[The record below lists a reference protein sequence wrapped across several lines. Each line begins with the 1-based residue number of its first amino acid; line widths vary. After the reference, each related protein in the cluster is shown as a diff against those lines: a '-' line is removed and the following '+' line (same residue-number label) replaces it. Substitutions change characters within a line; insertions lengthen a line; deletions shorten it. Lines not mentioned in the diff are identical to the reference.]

1 MVAILVGLVL
11 AGGASACGGGSGGS
25 SSPSPTSSPPSPPP
39 STAASSTRQSAPGL
53 PKIVVVFMENQNY
66 ANIEG
71 NSCCPYETGL
81 AGRGLL
87 LSNFYGVTYPSRPN
101 YLAFAGGSTF
111 GQSGNDNPLPVI
123 SADNLFQQL
132 STAGISWAAWAE
144 DYPGG
149 RGNCSLT
156 PTAPNYAMRHVAP
169 LLFADVANSSLCDNV
184 SATEPQTLPSFLW
197 VTPNMCN
204 DDHDCNPATGDQW
217 LAAHVPAWLGQGAE
231 VFLTYDTGNPDHTHG
246 GGHVFA
252 VVVGQGIAH
261 RVDGTLMNDYSALA
275 GIERAFHLPLLGSAA
290 AAAPVPF

>member
-25 SSPSPTSSPPSPPP
+25 SSPSSTSSPPSPPP
-39 STAASSTRQSAPGL
+39 STAASSTRQSAPGV

-204 DDHDCNPATGDQW
+204 DDHDCDPATGDQW
-217 LAAHVPAWLGQGAE
+217 LAAHVPAWLSQGAE
-231 VFLTYDTGNPDHTHG
+231 VFITYDTGNPDHTHG

-252 VVVGQGIAH
+252 VVAGQGIAH
-261 RVDGTLMNDYSALA
+261 RVDGTLMNHYSALA

-290 AAAPVPF
+290 TAAPVPF